1 MTVPAAGIYEG
12 TLAHNRAGAVA
23 HAFRYPLFMVL
34 LDIDDIPALM
44 SASRLTSHNRW
55 NWASFDDR
63 DHLAGTPGSLRE
75 RLAAAA
81 ARHGVELP
89 DGPVRLLTHLR
100 YLGYCFNPVSFY
112 YCYDR
117 AGLLRRVLAEV
128 HNTFGGRHQYWL
140 APSTAETGSPD
151 SVEGSDG
158 LAMHAHARKAFYVSP
173 FMADA
178 YDYQF
183 AFTPPGDALRVHMRL
198 QPDEMD
204 APGFSATLALARRE
218 WRADTIR
225 AALWRYPLMTASVIV
240 GIHWQALR
248 LWLKGV
254 PLVPRPTPTGEWPQD
269 PSHHH
274 TT

>member
-1 MTVPAAGIYEG
+1 MTVPAAGVYEG
-12 TLAHNRAGAVA
+12 TLAHHRAGAVA

-34 LDIDDIPALM
+34 LDIDDIPSQM
-44 SASRLTSHNRW
+44 RVSRLTSYNRW

-63 DHLAGTPGSLRE
+63 DHLSGLPGSLRE
-75 RLAAAA
+75 RLAADA

-89 DGPVRLLTHLR
+89 AGPVRLLTHLR

-117 AGLLRRVLAEV
+117 AGVLRQVLAEV
-128 HNTFGGRHQYWL
+128 HNTFGGRHHYWL
-140 APSTAETGSPD
+140 SPSADEPSSPGSVGGAD
-151 SVEGSDG
+151 GSA
-158 LAMHAHARKAFYVSP
+158 LHAGARKAFYVSP
-173 FMADA
+173 FMEDA
-178 YDYQF
+178 YDYHF
-183 AFTPPGDALRVHMRL
+183 AFALPGDTLRVHMRL
-198 QPDEMD
+198 QPDD
-204 APGFSATLALARRE
+204 VAAPGFSATLALTRRE
-218 WRADTIR
+218 WSAATVR

-269 PSHHH
+269 HSHHH